1 LENRPI
7 LVLDEWTADQDPKF
21 RRRFYDELL
30 PALHQ
35 SGKTIVAVS
44 HDDRHLS
51 KLKMPARKLR
61 MEDGRFVVPEAAIGD
76 GASTTSG

>member
-1 LENRPI
+1 MDRQPGSQ
-7 LVLDEWTADQDPKF
+7 VPAQV
-21 RRRFYDELL
+21 YDELL

-51 KLKMPARKLR
+51 ELKMPARKLR
-61 MEDGRFVVPEAAIGD
+61 MEDGRFVVPEAAIG
-76 GASTTSG
+76 